1 MSEIRL
7 RCEAHLPKSQRRH
20 LICISRGRAQA
31 LERCG
36 GRSRLDVW
44 EGRERC
50 ELRAPSGIRLTPTPG
65 GAALTQPLLL
75 RHGFI

>member
-1 MSEIRL
+1 MEQP
-7 RCEAHLPKSQRRH
+7 H
-20 LICISRGRAQA
+20 GRAQA

-50 ELRAPSGIRLTPTPG
+50 ELRAPSGIWLTPTPG
-65 GAALTQPLLL
+65 GTALTQPLLL